1 MLTNLQQA
9 QMQRNGQMPNQ
20 QAHPNGNAPNR
31 PGPNMPHPQGSQAQP
46 GGPQQINHQGLPN
59 GQHPAA
65 AAQGGNHLNSSQ
77 NGMRGGIPQ
86 AQMQP
91 NTRPTLNGQAH
102 GAPDGM
108 QQRVLEAQRANQ
120 TKMNGQQ
127 YQMAPPNRASP
138 GGVHVPN
145 GVGNQSAMNGMQNV
159 RTPGAQAQ
167 NYQSTPNGNA
177 ASPHM
182 PPPPTPTGQSQQ
194 PSQLSSGHVPNI
206 ASITHQLQ
214 AQYPQASAEKIQ
226 EMATERLRH
235 IHLQGQHQQSHQQAR
250 QSALSAAAGTHA
262 TNVVPNGSPAYH
274 QNQTAFQQ
282 NNANGQHAG
291 FNASG
296 GNPAGNAS
304 NSSAQQYAAGMR
316 QRVLAQQSQMQH
328 QNQNPSVLN
337 NGSPRVAQASPAPGM
352 AVPSPNM
359 AAHPAQNI
367 PVNATNRTPAPPM
380 RRMGSGQGV
389 ASSGTPQT
397 GSQLQQTPSAMQ
409 RQSPVVQQA
418 SPRPVS
424 AGVAR
429 Q

>member
-1 MLTNLQQA
+1 MLTILQQA

-20 QAHPNGNAPNR
+20 QAHPNANAPNR
-31 PGPNMPHPQGSQAQP
+31 PGPNMPHPQSSQTQP

-59 GQHPAA
+59 GQHPSA
-65 AAQGGNHLNSSQ
+65 AAQGGAHTNTPQ
-77 NGMRGGIPQ
+77 PGMRGGIPQ

-91 NTRPTLNGQAH
+91 NMRPATNGQAH
-102 GAPDGM
+102 GTPDGM

-138 GGVHVPN
+138 GGIHVPN

-159 RTPGAQAQ
+159 RTPGAQH
-167 NYQSTPNGNA
+167 NHQSTLNGNA

-194 PSQLSSGHVPNI
+194 PPQPSGGHVPNI

-226 EMATERLRH
+226 EMATERLRQ

-262 TNVVPNGSPAYH
+262 TNVVPNGSPVYH
-274 QNQTAFQQ
+274 QNQTAFHQ
-282 NNANGQHAG
+282 NNGNGQHAA
-291 FNASG
+291 FNANS
-296 GNPAGNAS
+296 ASNAS
-304 NSSAQQYAAGMR
+304 NASAQQYAAGMR

-328 QNQNPSVLN
+328 HNQSPSVPN
-337 NGSPRVAQASPAPGM
+337 NGSPRVAQASPVPGM
-352 AVPSPNM
+352 AVLSPNM
-359 AAHPAQNI
+359 ASAHPAQNI
-367 PVNATNRTPAPPM
+367 PLNATNRTPAPQM

-389 ASSGTPQT
+389 VASGTPQP

-409 RQSPVVQQA
+409 RKSPVVQQA

>member
-1 MLTNLQQA
+1 
-9 QMQRNGQMPNQ
+9 MQRNGQMPNP
-20 QAHPNGNAPNR
+20 QAHPNAGALNR
-31 PGPNMPHPQGSQAQP
+31 PGGNMPPPPGSQTQP

-59 GQHPAA
+59 GQHPNA
-65 AAQGGNHLNSSQ
+65 AAQGAAHLNTPQ
-77 NGMRGGIPQ
+77 TAIRGGIPQ

-91 NTRPTLNGQAH
+91 NMRPTANGQAH
-102 GAPDGM
+102 GPPDGM

-127 YQMAPPNRASP
+127 YPMAPPNRASP
-138 GGVHVPN
+138 GGMHVPN
-145 GVGNQSAMNGMQNV
+145 GVGNQPAMNGMQNV
-159 RTPGAQAQ
+159 RTPGPQAQ
-167 NYQSTPNGNA
+167 NHQSNPNGNA

-182 PPPPTPTGQSQQ
+182 PPPPTPTGQSQ
-194 PSQLSSGHVPNI
+194 PPQLSSGHVPNI

-250 QSALSAAAGTHA
+250 QSALSAAAGNHA
-262 TNVVPNGSPAYH
+262 NNVVPNGSPVYH
-274 QNQTAFQQ
+274 QNQTAFHQ
-282 NNANGQHAG
+282 NNGNGQHSS
-291 FNASG
+291 FNANSSNAP
-296 GNPAGNAS
+296 GNAGNAT
-304 NSSAQQYAAGMR
+304 AQQYAAGMR

-328 QNQNPSVLN
+328 QNQTPPVPNS
-337 NGSPRVAQASPAPGM
+337 GSPRVAQASPAPGM
-352 AVPSPNM
+352 AAPSPNM
-359 AAHPAQNI
+359 ASTHPVQNM
-367 PVNATNRTPAPPM
+367 PLNANNRTPTPQM

-389 ASSGTPQT
+389 STSGTPQPVP
-397 GSQLQQTPSAMQ
+397 QLQQTPSGMQ